1 MKKLFFSLVAA
12 MMAATA
18 TFAQSTLVATLTHG
32 ENVTMFYGTYAL
44 RDAHNAAENG
54 DIINLSGGGFQ
65 PVNITKAI
73 TLRGVGIDDAL
84 PTKITSGFDINTPS
98 DGSYRLTMEGV
109 RCESTVSVRGSSNPY
124 FLKSCINTLNLRD
137 NSKNVMIVNC
147 KVLNAL
153 YLGGYN
159 SCQILNS
166 YIKCYNCN
174 DNSQASI
181 VNCILEIPD
190 YGYIG
195 SINNTQLLN
204 CIAYCTGNHGG
215 WSIQSTSIAN
225 NCIAINCSSFFNNS
239 QTNPNC
245 SHSIYTEVFKSFT
258 GTYSDT
264 ETFELTNEAKT
275 KYLGTDGTQIGLH
288 GGLMPYTSIPSYP
301 RITKMNVASK
311 TTADGKLSVD
321 IEVSAAQ

>member
-1 MKKLFFSLVAA
+1 MKKLFFTLVAA

-44 RDAHNAAENG
+44 HDAHNAAVSG

-65 PVNITKAI
+65 PVDITKAI

-84 PTKITSGFDINTPS
+84 PTKITSGFNINTPS

-109 RCESTVSVRGSSNPY
+109 RCESVNVKGSSNPY
-124 FLKSCINTLNLRD
+124 FLKCCFSSLSVYDSSN
-137 NSKNVMIVNC
+137 KVMIVNC
-147 KVLNAL
+147 KVLNAF

-166 YIKCYNCN
+166 YIKCYYCN
-174 DNSQASI
+174 DNSQASV
-181 VNCILEIPD
+181 VNCILEIPSSS
-190 YGYIG
+190 YIG
-195 SINNTQLLN
+195 DFRNTQLLN

-215 WSIQSTSIAN
+215 RSIQSTSIAN

-245 SHSIYTEVFKSFT
+245 NHSTYAEIFKSFT
-258 GTYSDT
+258 GGYSDT
-264 ETFELTNEAKT
+264 ETFELTDEAKT
-275 KYLGTDGTQIGLH
+275 KYLGTDGTQIGLY